1 MYFKKGTNYSTGQLY
16 PTLSYSVPVYNYLID
31 KLEDEYDKRESEKGN
46 EEEVVVALNK
56 SIEKI
61 KHYYTFTYGLIY
73 TVATGKFIVALL
85 NFIYII
91 CKY

>member
-46 EEEVVVALNK
+46 EE
-56 SIEKI
+56 
-61 KHYYTFTYGLIY
+61 
-73 TVATGKFIVALL
+73 
-85 NFIYII
+85 
-91 CKY
+91 